1 MTLKVLDHLEL
12 VCARTKEPLQKP
24 TSCQGL
30 PLAPDERDEERNEVN
45 GSPRTGPERFSPW
58 HTIAALNLHFS
69 IHIMILAYIPPGH
82 LQFHISDSTQEAP
95 VRMVSGPCI
104 SDSVDFL
111 HSTFQILP
119 GKYQL
124 KWFAGPRCSD
134 SVDFVPRGRPERLF
148 QAQRQVI

>member
-30 PLAPDERDEERNEVN
+30 PLAPDDSDEERNEVN

-58 HTIAALNLHFS
+58 NTISALILHVS
-69 IHIMILAYIPPGH
+69 IQIMIFAYNPPGH
-82 LQFHISDSTQEAP
+82 FEFYISDSTQKVP
-95 VRMVSGPCI
+95 VEMVSGPR
-104 SDSVDFL
+104 F
-111 HSTFQILP
+111 
-119 GKYQL
+119 
-124 KWFAGPRCSD
+124 SD
-134 SVDFVPRGRPERLF
+134 SVDFVPRGRPKRLF

>member
-45 GSPRTGPERFSPW
+45 GNPRTGPERFSPW

-69 IHIMILAYIPPGH
+69 IQIMILAYIPPGH
-82 LQFHISDSTQEAP
+82 FQIHISESTQEAP
-95 VRMVSGPCI
+95 VRMVSGHRF
-104 SDSVDFL
+104 SDSVGFL
-111 HSTFQILP
+111 NSPLP
-119 GKYQL
+119 LRPGE
-124 KWFAGPRCSD
+124 
-134 SVDFVPRGRPERLF
+134 VPVEMVCQPPF
-148 QAQRQVI
+148 